1 MAYLSLVESS
11 TTKPVIAAVA
21 LCLAAGALILGALV
35 GCGGDSKPTS
45 DEVDSAYL
53 RVAKRVREDTLRI
66 DRATEHPPARP
77 RQVAREFG
85 SFVGRVDD
93 TATFLQTVPAP
104 GAVERSAFVLQH
116 SLLIYESTLR
126 DAVKRARGER
136 SLTRTFRGVRQAGAE
151 VRASDAAWERVLRA
165 NIAG

>member
-1 MAYLSLVESS
+1 MDSG
-11 TTKPVIAAVA
+11 TTRTVIARAASCVAV
-21 LCLAAGALILGALV
+21 GVVFVALV

-53 RVAKRVREDTLRI
+53 RVAKRIREDTLRI
-66 DRATEHPPARP
+66 DRATEHPPARR

-85 SFVGRVDD
+85 SFVGRVDYA
-93 TATFLQTVPAP
+93 ATFLQTVPAP
-104 GAVERSAFVLQH
+104 GPVERTAFVLQH